1 MYNYGKLEQLVL
13 STILLKPEL
22 IEDKRL
28 EDKYFISS
36 KRIWSF
42 MKAFYKK
49 FGNFDFETM
58 CLAAS
63 NKYKIMMYITELME
77 LEPVSTRFDE
87 YLNLMI
93 ELYNEEKKEKWL
105 RNRVYDLATEFYL
118 KTIDLKTFND
128 SLNRLYKNSEE
139 IFKN

>member
-1 MYNYGKLEQLVL
+1 MYNYSKLEQLVL

-49 FGNFDFETM
+49 FKNFDFETM

-63 NKYKIMMYITELME
+63 NKYKIMMYISELME
-77 LEPVSTRFDE
+77 LEPTASRFEE

-93 ELYNEEKKEKWL
+93 ELYNEERKEQWL
-105 RNRVYDLATEFYL
+105 RNKIYDLATEFYL
-118 KTIDLKTFND
+118 KTIDYNTFKD
-128 SLNRLYKNSEE
+128 SLDRIYKNAEE
-139 IFKN
+139 IFKK

>member
-42 MKAFYKK
+42 MKSFYKK

-77 LEPVSTRFDE
+77 LEPTASRFEE

-93 ELYNEEKKEKWL
+93 ELYNEERKEQWL
-105 RNRVYDLATEFYL
+105 RNKVYDLATEFYL
-118 KTIDLKTFND
+118 KTIDYNTFKD
-128 SLNRLYKNSEE
+128 SLDRIYKNAEE
-139 IFKN
+139 IFKK

>member
-13 STILLKPEL
+13 SCILLKPEL
-22 IEDKRL
+22 IEDERL
-28 EDKYFISS
+28 EDKYFTSS

-58 CLAAS
+58 CLVAS
-63 NKYKIMMYITELME
+63 DKYKIMMYITELIQ
-77 LEPVSTRFDE
+77 LEPTPSRFEE
-87 YLNLMI
+87 YINLMI

-105 RNRVYDLATEFYL
+105 RTRIYDLATEFYL

-128 SLNRLYKNSEE
+128 SLNRLYKNCEE
-139 IFKN
+139 IFKK